1 MVLSVELSA
10 SAPVNPVQEEGILSL
25 MCQVSDLNP
34 KIHKVQISRHVS
46 GRQDWISYNNRIL
59 VEDEDERIFLAVRHI
74 GDGSVI
80 YFMTITGVVR
90 DDEGEYTCKI
100 LQDLNPVASKS
111 VNITVD
117 YYPEDTFPICQPN
130 NQIMVEEGQEI
141 TFNCTSEEA
150 SPPVSLEWTRTGSS
164 KTFAATESR
173 FNQFVTSTL
182 TLVPKWEDHNGVF
195 LCKILFDGY
204 HPDPKSCHVGPIK
217 VIRNSDIH
225 ETGTGTE
232 NRITQTVM
240 PVLATDT
247 MIRFPTVTTVE
258 STNCQKTC
266 SYFNSS
272 VLQWVVG
279 TVVAAF
285 LAILFFIIGVV
296 ILYKW
301 NQIDDGDF
309 RHQHNNMRHMHATKE
324 DIYMELEK
332 RRECD
337 RVYMALDKENKR
349 FNTYNQALVLQ
360 HRNEFDNNGS
370 QK

>member
-25 MCQVSDLNP
+25 MCQVTDLNP
-34 KIHKVQISRHVS
+34 DIHGVRISRHVS
-46 GRQDWISYNNRIL
+46 GRQEWITYNNVIF
-59 VEDEDERIFLAVRHI
+59 VEDERIFLAVRHI

-80 YFMTITGVVR
+80 YFMTITGVTR
-90 DDEGEYTCKI
+90 EDEGEYTCKI
-100 LQDLNPVASKS
+100 LQDLNAVASKS
-111 VNITVD
+111 VDITVD
-117 YYPEDTFPICQPN
+117 YYPEDTFPICQFNSP
-130 NQIMVEEGQEI
+130 IEVEEGKEL

-164 KTFAATESR
+164 KTYAATESR
-173 FNQFVTSTL
+173 INGLVTSTL
-182 TLVPKWEDHNGVF
+182 TIVPKWEDHNGMF
-195 LCKILFDGY
+195 LCKIAFDGY
-204 HPDPKSCHVGPIK
+204 HPDPKSCHIGPIQ
-217 VIRNSDIH
+217 VIRKSEIH
-225 ETGTGTE
+225 EPGTDTK
-232 NRITQTVM
+232 NRVTLTAM
-240 PVLATDT
+240 PVLTTNTMLRFATLS
-247 MIRFPTVTTVE
+247 TVE
-258 STNCQKTC
+258 SIDCRKTC

-272 VLQWVVG
+272 VLQWVIG

-301 NQIDDGDF
+301 NQIVDNDF

-360 HRNEFDNNGS
+360 HRNEFDNNGN